1 MFQAGNLRFPLPR
14 GRPVHRP
21 RREESPTGR
30 PRRPGP
36 ARAPPSPSILD
47 VSSSVVEPARPP
59 TTLPPALHR
68 AHASPWRPSSR
79 GPRAGAAWPPA
90 RQPLAASDTPR
101 LARARSCSQP
111 DAEEVLLGR
120 QAAGPRRRDARGLGR
135 RLAVLQEAPV
145 QERVQARRG
154 DGGRRGLSGRTRCR
168 VRRRWGR
175 RGRRGSRPLA
185 VLELAGLDALLLGGG
200 LGQGPVAVP
209 VQLLRACVARLPHA
223 RDLVGAPEVGAA
235 AALHLGDVGAHC
247 PVHVGASHAEEHAQ
261 ADARPACVCG
271 GALCTPRVF
280 IQLPQGLQ
288 HLVVLLVEA
297 LDHVFGVL
305 FPQLASPH
313 LSRRHGWC
321 GWDEGDA

>member
-1 MFQAGNLRFPLPR
+1 MLKK
-14 GRPVHRP
+14 
-21 RREESPTGR
+21 
-30 PRRPGP
+30 
-36 ARAPPSPSILD
+36 
-47 VSSSVVEPARPP
+47 SSSAARPP
-59 TTLPPALHR
+59 AL
-68 AHASPWRPSSR
+68 AGAT
-79 GPRAGAAWPPA
+79 RAGSGAGLPSC
-90 RQPLAASDTPR
+90 RR
-101 LARARSCSQP
+101 HRSRN
-111 DAEEVLLGR
+111 A
-120 QAAGPRRRDARGLGR
+120 
-135 RLAVLQEAPV
+135 
-145 QERVQARRG
+145 
-154 DGGRRGLSGRTRCR
+154 
-168 VRRRWGR
+168 
-175 RGRRGSRPLA
+175 SRPA
-185 VLELAGLDALLLGGG
+185 AATAAGLDALLLGGG